1 MAKRKLSN
9 IDFSKEGAHVALVHK
24 DQGGAANNCNYALV
38 LKSSKISEEY
48 VEKIQQIQVTLE
60 FPEFLQKFFG
70 LWYEDAEV
78 LARLLGYEEPVDDS
92 SEPEDWWENYLLEKL
107 KSFTILKSL
116 NESKNLAEDLAKLDE
131 KSALQIKK
139 DQALVEKAW
148 RKQERLEKKMRKE
161 NAKGTTP
168 DASNNTG
175 KTNMSEKLEDVQKSL
190 ADAQAELQKAR
201 DEVASF
207 KAKEAEA
214 VLKSKTSKV
223 AAVVKDKKYQPI
235 ILKAGLAL
243 ADEDFGAFVESIEA
257 IYKQV
262 EQSAM
267 FRETGASVEGTAKPV
282 ENNGLATLLK
292 NKYSNK

>member
-223 AAVVKDKKYQPI
+223 AAVVKDEKYQPI

-292 NKYSNK
+292 NKYPNK